1 MSSLIYRAE
10 YANYSF
16 GENHPFS
23 PLRVRMALELL
34 EALGHRVDAI
44 APEPAPVS
52 YTHLTLPTSD
62 LV

>member
-1 MSSLIYRAE
+1 MSSLIYRPE

-34 EALGHRVDAI
+34 EALGHRVDAT
-44 APEPAPVS
+44 APEPARRGRGG
-52 YTHLTLPTSD
+52 HR
-62 LV
+62 